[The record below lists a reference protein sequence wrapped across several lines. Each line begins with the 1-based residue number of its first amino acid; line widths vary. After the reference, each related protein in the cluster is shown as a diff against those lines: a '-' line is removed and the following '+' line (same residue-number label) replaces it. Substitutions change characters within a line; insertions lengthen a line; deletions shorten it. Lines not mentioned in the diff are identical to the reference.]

1 MKPLVDKAKK
11 DQEDSKNAVADV
23 EKDSFAYYFQTGFE
37 DINTGLSNGADVL
50 NNEFKTKT
58 NLVNSGKNDEDARD
72 QASYYFLSFSPDE
85 VITQFDI
92 GYFNTPY
99 LPYTL
104 GDNTINSPGLRGLSR
119 IAISDMFKD
128 YRLEIGARP
137 SVNLTGVEYFGRYQN
152 LKKRFDKE
160 LFYFR
165 TSNKAYSDT
174 GSIKTVVQEIRG
186 TIKYPFSEIA
196 AINVQG
202 FFREDV
208 NVELATDR
216 DALLKPADINFWVG
230 GKAEFVFDNTIQ
242 DGTNIMY
249 GARFKIYYEHYSQIM
264 GNKMLNIIGGDF
276 RHYQKIYRN
285 FIWAN
290 RFAFASSLGQQKVVY
305 FLGGTE
311 NWMVPRFN
319 NEINVDEEID
329 YIFKSAAVNLRGF
342 RQNIRNGASYGLIN
356 SELRLPVFRF
366 FSNKP
371 LKSSFLD
378 NFQIIGFAD
387 AGVAFNGLSPFSEDN
402 AFNKKIF
409 YADPVKIERWS
420 LRKPV
425 VGGYG
430 FGARSNLMGYFVRLD
445 WAWGLESGIEPN
457 KIFYLSIGTDF

>member
-1 MKPLVDKAKK
+1 M
-11 DQEDSKNAVADV
+11 
-23 EKDSFAYYFQTGFE
+23 
-37 DINTGLSNGADVL
+37 
-50 NNEFKTKT
+50 
-58 NLVNSGKNDEDARD
+58 
-72 QASYYFLSFSPDE
+72 
-85 VITQFDI
+85 
-92 GYFNTPY
+92 
-99 LPYTL
+99 
-104 GDNTINSPGLRGLSR
+104 
-119 IAISDMFKD
+119 
-128 YRLEIGARP
+128 
-137 SVNLTGVEYFGRYQN
+137 
-152 LKKRFDKE
+152 
-160 LFYFR
+160 
-165 TSNKAYSDT
+165 
-174 GSIKTVVQEIRG
+174 
-186 TIKYPFSEIA
+186 
-196 AINVQG
+196 
-202 FFREDV
+202 
-208 NVELATDR
+208 R

-249 GARFKIYYEHYSQIM
+249 GARLKIYYEHYSQIM